1 MSPVEVGVIAGQL
14 AAGFVLW
21 TLVEYCG
28 HRWLMHSEMGPR
40 FIRRSHAQHHRDP
53 LGLTW
58 RDSIAFGGSFL
69 LALAGVAALG
79 AIVFGRSSLLLA
91 TGVGIGSIAYS
102 LSHRYA
108 HSETFTPDARSRF
121 PWNAHLRHHNLDA
134 RANFGFTTV
143 FWDRVFGTIGE
154 RPLVAPEG

>member
-1 MSPVEVGVIAGQL
+1 MAIPS
-14 AAGFVLW
+14 
-21 TLVEYCG
+21 
-28 HRWLMHSEMGPR
+28 R
-40 FIRRSHAQHHRDP
+40 
-53 LGLTW
+53 
-58 RDSIAFGGSFL
+58 
-69 LALAGVAALG
+69 LAGPSCSPLPAWRRWG

-108 HSETFTPDARSRF
+108 HSETFTPDARSRS

-154 RPLVAPEG
+154 RPLVAPEVERRHTRSPW

>member
-1 MSPVEVGVIAGQL
+1 M
-14 AAGFVLW
+14 
-21 TLVEYCG
+21 
-28 HRWLMHSEMGPR
+28 
-40 FIRRSHAQHHRDP
+40 
-53 LGLTW
+53 
-58 RDSIAFGGSFL
+58 
-69 LALAGVAALG
+69 AALG

-108 HSETFTPDARSRF
+108 HSETFTPDARSRS